1 MGNQILDPRFR
12 GDDKQVVRNY
22 SSTSLRIT
30 LSGIEE
36 LDQLDQ
42 LEIYYMNISLAP
54 EVIFH
59 IGSFP
64 VTNSILTAWITILL
78 LLLITLITRSKLSL
92 KTPKGLQ
99 IMFEFIITFLYD
111 MTESIMG
118 KKDLAKKLFPLLATF
133 FFFILVGSWLGLL
146 PGVGS
151 IGIWEQIEGKEV
163 LVPLFRAP
171 TSDINAALVMA
182 LITMVTVQ
190 VVGLKHLGFFK
201 YGKKF
206 LNFSGKTLFDRGLNL
221 FVSILEGISEISKI
235 ISFTFR
241 LFGNI
246 FAGEVLITVM
256 TFLIP
261 YAVPIPFF
269 GFEIFVGVIQA
280 FVFFALSTVFMSLA
294 VQSHEE
300 H

>member
-1 MGNQILDPRFR
+1 
-12 GDDKQVVRNY
+12 
-22 SSTSLRIT
+22 
-30 LSGIEE
+30 
-36 LDQLDQ
+36 
-42 LEIYYMNISLAP
+42 MNISLAP

-64 VTNSILTAWITILL
+64 VTNSILTAWIAIGV
-78 LLLITLITRSKLSL
+78 LLIISLAARFGLSQ

-99 IMFEFIITFLYD
+99 TFLEMIITFLYD
-111 MTESIMG
+111 MTESIIG

-133 FFFILVGSWLGLL
+133 FFFILVGSWIGLL

-151 IGIWEQIEGKEV
+151 IGIWEHHDGQEV
-163 LVPLFRAP
+163 LIPLFRAP
-171 TSDINAALVMA
+171 TSDLNATIILA

-190 VVGLKHLGFFK
+190 IIGLEALGFK
-201 YGKKF
+201 YFGKF
-206 LNFSGKTLFDRGLNL
+206 LNFSGKTLFDRFLSL
-221 FVSILEGISEISKI
+221 FVSILEGISELSKI
-235 ISFTFR
+235 ISFSFR

-261 YAVPIPFF
+261 YIVPMPFL
-269 GFEIFVGVIQA
+269 GFEIFVGLIQA
-280 FVFFALSTVFMSLA
+280 FVFFALSTVFISLA
-294 VQSHEE
+294 VQSHDA

>member
-261 YAVPIPFF
+261 YAVPIPFL